1 MCAVSAGEEARRED
15 AVNGSARD
23 TMRPTVCD
31 LCGVAQA
38 ETLLVT
44 GERRFGMPGR
54 FEVVR
59 CRGCALVRTDPRP
72 ADLGAYYPS
81 GTYYSYAA
89 PSPPTPAARQR
100 IRRAYAGG
108 AGIRRLLDDR
118 LTQGLPPG
126 PPGRILDVGC
136 GSGAF
141 LLGLREAGWETHGV
155 EIDTQAV
162 AAARAAGLHDV
173 RSGELTTAG
182 FPAGHFDAV
191 RFWHSLEH
199 VGSPR
204 AQLAEAL
211 RVLRPGGTLTVGV
224 PNFASSLSRRTR
236 GHWFYLDVPRHLW
249 HFEPVTLRRV
259 VEAGGFEVTRLSMC
273 STGDALLGT
282 LDYLRGRGERLLG
295 DRRAW
300 YAALPVAAA
309 MDLLGR
315 GDALWLEARRPRA

>member
-1 MCAVSAGEEARRED
+1 MCAVTAGEEARLEGGL
-15 AVNGSARD
+15 AGTAQV
-23 TMRPTVCD
+23 MHPTLCD
-31 LCGVAQA
+31 LCGIAQA
-38 ETLLVT
+38 ETLIES

-59 CRGCALVRTDPRP
+59 CRRCALVRTSPRP
-72 ADLGAYYPS
+72 DDLGAYYPS
-81 GTYYSYAA
+81 SSYYSYAA
-89 PSPPTPAARQR
+89 PQPPTSAGRER
-100 IRRAYAGG
+100 IRRAYTGG
-108 AGIRRLLDDR
+108 SGPRRILDDR

-141 LLGLREAGWETHGV
+141 LLGLREAGWKTHGI
-155 EIDTQAV
+155 EIDAQAV

-173 RSGELTTAG
+173 RAGELTTAG
-182 FPAGHFDAV
+182 YPDGHFDAV

-204 AQLAEAL
+204 AQLAEAR

-224 PNFASSLSRRTR
+224 PNFASSLSRRAR
-236 GHWFYLDVPRHLW
+236 GQWFYLDVPRHLW

-259 VEAGGFEVTRLSMC
+259 AEAAGFEVTRVAMC

-282 LDYLRGRGERLLG
+282 IDYLRGRGERLLG

-300 YAALPVAAA
+300 YAALPAAA
-309 MDLLGR
+309 LMDLLGR
-315 GDALWLEARRPRA
+315 GDALWLEARRPPS